1 MAVRIFV
8 EKENEFLNTH
18 TNHPKLLSGSS
29 MTDTSLLQTP
39 QTGKVLT
46 ITPRLQQSARKALG
60 DVNCSLRA
68 GSITGY
74 SQKKRPDKV
83 NKKKSH
89 TQIFKNVK
97 DPILVANLLW
107 SILNQHSTRSF
118 VQKSSG
124 LFTLERRLSQLSTEK
139 FSISEPP
146 KCTVEKSEDYPE
158 IETFI
163 PYNPFD
169 FENFNV
175 PEEHK
180 IDHICLAGLPLF
192 FLEKEE
198 ALIEKVL
205 NKIPSPIEWPSLSK
219 ESDLVMDFD
228 MNADILADLDE
239 IGEVELPIMEDDFG
253 RLTT

>member
-97 DPILVANLLW
+97 
-107 SILNQHSTRSF
+107 
-118 VQKSSG
+118 
-124 LFTLERRLSQLSTEK
+124 STEK

>member
-8 EKENEFLNTH
+8 EKENEFLSTH
-18 TNHPKLLSGSS
+18 TNHPKLLYGSS

-46 ITPRLQQSARKALG
+46 ITPHLQQSARKALG
-60 DVNCSLRA
+60 DVNCPLRA
-68 GSITGY
+68 GSMTGY

-83 NKKKSH
+83 HKKKSH

-97 DPILVANLLW
+97 
-107 SILNQHSTRSF
+107 
-118 VQKSSG
+118 
-124 LFTLERRLSQLSTEK
+124 STEK

-158 IETFI
+158 IEAFI

-205 NKIPSPIEWPSLSK
+205 NKIPSPLEWPSLSK

-228 MNADILADLDE
+228 MNADILADLDK